1 MITDHF
7 ILQGKYMELDLA
19 TAASTFDE
27 EASKAFVAEFIK
39 YRFGAFEEHGH
50 DGSDV
55 YPLFYRKLE
64 EVSQQLNQG
73 SRNGSLALS
82 HNVETFW

>member
-1 MITDHF
+1 
-7 ILQGKYMELDLA
+7 MELDLA

-27 EASKAFVAEFIK
+27 KASKAFVAEFIK

-64 EVSQQLNQG
+64 EVSRNQQNQHYDWIVG
-73 SRNGSLALS
+73 HTCNLGNIS
-82 HNVETFW
+82 V

>member
-1 MITDHF
+1 
-7 ILQGKYMELDLA
+7 MELDLA

-64 EVSQQLNQG
+64 EVSRTQQNQHYDWIVG
-73 SRNGSLALS
+73 
-82 HNVETFW
+82 HTFNLGNNSV

>member
-1 MITDHF
+1 
-7 ILQGKYMELDLA
+7 MELDLA

-50 DGSDV
+50 DGSDI
-55 YPLFYRKLE
+55 YPLFYRKLD
-64 EVSQQLNQG
+64 EVL
-73 SRNGSLALS
+73 
-82 HNVETFW
+82 

>member
-1 MITDHF
+1 MIYMQSTDHL

-55 YPLFYRKLE
+55 YPPFYRKLE
-64 EVSQQLNQG
+64 EVSQKLNQG
-73 SRNGSLALS
+73 GRNG
-82 HNVETFW
+82 